1 MRVSW
6 LWLLDVVP
14 LPVIVLPFRDRLFFR
29 EPPVRDDGLLLS
41 ESKTALGL
49 VCDDD

>member
-14 LPVIVLPFRDRLFFR
+14 LAVIVLPFRDRLFFR
-29 EPPVRDDGLLLS
+29 EPPVLEDGLLLS
-41 ESKTALGL
+41 ESNTALGR
-49 VCDDD
+49 VCEVD